1 MLRMTRISTHTA
13 LAAGLA
19 LMVSGAA
26 LAQATN
32 PAGMTGPSPAP
43 AAATPQAPGNA
54 GAARN
59 TAPAQLDAA
68 DRAFVEKAAAAGMAE
83 VQAGQLAQTKA
94 KSEEVKSFAQH
105 MVDDHTA
112 AGDKLKSIAEADGV
126 QPPANLDAKD
136 EKQLAGLQKL
146 NGAAFDH
153 HYIRDQTAAHKE
165 AVALFEKEAK
175 SGSNPQ
181 LKQFALDTLP
191 TLKQHLTD
199 VEGLAHSGHGSGA

>member
-1 MLRMTRISTHTA
+1 MTRISSRAAA

-32 PAGMTGPSPAP
+32 PGGMTGPSPAP
-43 AAATPQAPGNA
+43 SPATPEPAGNPR
-54 GAARN
+54 AARAE
-59 TAPAQLDAA
+59 APAPLDAA

-83 VQAGQLAQTKA
+83 VQEGQLAQTKA
-94 KSEEVKSFAQH
+94 KSDDVKSFGQH

-112 AGDKLKSIAEADGV
+112 AGEKLKSIAEADGV
-126 QPPANLDAKD
+126 QPPDTLDAKD
-136 EKQLAGLQKL
+136 EKQLNALQKL
-146 NGAAFDH
+146 NGAAFDR
-153 HYIRDQTAAHKE
+153 HYVQDQTAAHKE

-175 SGSNPQ
+175 SGSNAQ
-181 LKQFALDTLP
+181 LKQFAADTLP

-199 VEGLAHSGHGSGA
+199 VEGLAHRGDHGPGA